1 MISISKF
8 RVYLIVFLIVFPTM
22 VIGSTKFTNQ
32 IDKNMNQEL
41 IQPPYLQKGDTVMIL
56 ATAGIINDSTIINNG
71 VELFKTWGLNV
82 KLSNNL
88 YKQNHHFAGTD
99 KHRLEDF
106 QKAIDDDNIK
116 AIWCA
121 RGGYGTVRIIDDI
134 DFTKFKQHPKWVI
147 GFSDVTVL
155 HNEIHNLGIETIH
168 AMMPSTLKPGN
179 EEQKKAQKSLLKALF
194 GKKIKYRV
202 SESDYNKK
210 GEATGQLVGGNLSIL
225 YSLLGSK
232 SSISVDNKILFIEDV
247 GEYEY
252 HIDRMLLNLKRNGY
266 FEKCKGLIIGGIS
279 DIREND
285 VAFGKTVEEIVLD
298 AVKEYD
304 FPVSFDFPAG
314 HIRDN
319 RTLILGREISLKV
332 KAKKA
337 VVKFL
342 K

>member
-1 MISISKF
+1 MNCISRLRIL
-8 RVYLIVFLIVFPTM
+8 LIVFLVGFPTM
-22 VIGSTKFTNQ
+22 VIGSTRFSNQ

-41 IQPPYLQKGDTVMIL
+41 IQPPYLKKGDTVLIL

-71 VELFKTWGLNV
+71 VDLLKSWGLHV
-82 KLSNNL
+82 KLGNYL
-88 YKQNHHFAGTD
+88 YEQNHHFAGTD

-106 QKAIDDDNIK
+106 QNAIDDDNIK
-116 AIWCA
+116 AVWCA

-134 DFTKFKQHPKWVI
+134 DFTKFKENPKWII

-168 AMMPSTLKPGN
+168 AMMPSTLKPGD
-179 EEQKKAQKSLLKALF
+179 EEQKKAQKSLKKALF

-202 SESDYNKK
+202 SESDYNKD
-210 GEATGQLVGGNLSIL
+210 GEAAGQLVGGNLSIL

-232 SSISVDNKILFIEDV
+232 SRISADNKILFIEDV

-266 FEKCKGLIIGGIS
+266 FDKCKGLIVGGIS
-279 DIREND
+279 DVREND

-319 RTLILGREISLKV
+319 RTLILGREISLLV
-332 KAKKA
+332 KENKA

>member
-1 MISISKF
+1 MNCISRLRIL
-8 RVYLIVFLIVFPTM
+8 LIVFLVVFPTM
-22 VIGSTKFTNQ
+22 VIGSPKFSNQ

-41 IQPPYLQKGDTVMIL
+41 IQPPYLKKGDTVLIL
-56 ATAGIINDSTIINNG
+56 ATAGIINDSTIINNSI
-71 VELFKTWGLNV
+71 EILKSWGLNV
-82 KLSNNL
+82 RLGKNL
-88 YKQNHHFAGTD
+88 YESNGHFAGID
-99 KHRLEDF
+99 KQRLEDF
-106 QKAIDDDNIK
+106 QNAIDDDNIK
-116 AIWCA
+116 AVWCA

-134 DFTKFKQHPKWVI
+134 DFTKFKENPKWII

-168 AMMPSTLKPGN
+168 AMMPSTLKPGD
-179 EEQKKAQKSLLKALF
+179 EEQKKAQKSLKKALF

-202 SESDYNKK
+202 SESDYNKD
-210 GEATGQLVGGNLSIL
+210 GEAAGQLVGGNLSIL

-232 SSISVDNKILFIEDV
+232 STISAENKILFIEDV

-266 FEKCKGLIIGGIS
+266 FDKCKGLIVGGIS
-279 DIREND
+279 DVREND

-319 RTLILGREISLKV
+319 RTLILGREISLLV
-332 KAKKA
+332 KENKA

>member
-1 MISISKF
+1 
-8 RVYLIVFLIVFPTM
+8 
-22 VIGSTKFTNQ
+22 
-32 IDKNMNQEL
+32 
-41 IQPPYLQKGDTVMIL
+41 MIL
-56 ATAGIINDSTIINNG
+56 ATAGIINDSTIINYG
-71 VELFKTWGLNV
+71 VDLLKTWGLHV
-82 KLSNNL
+82 KLGNYL
-88 YKQNHHFAGTD
+88 YEQNHHFAGTD

-155 HNEIHNLGIETIH
+155 HNEIHNMGIETIH
-168 AMMPSTLKPGN
+168 AIMPSTLKPGN
-179 EEQKKAQKSLLKALF
+179 EEQKKAQKSLKKALF
-194 GKKIKYRV
+194 GKKIRYRV
-202 SESDYNKK
+202 SESDYNKE

-232 SSISVDNKILFIEDV
+232 STISLENKILFIEDV

-304 FPVSFDFPAG
+304 FPVSFEFPAG

-319 RTLILGREISLKV
+319 RTLILGREISLMV

>member
-1 MISISKF
+1 MNCISRLRIL
-8 RVYLIVFLIVFPTM
+8 LIVFLVVYPIM
-22 VIGSTKFTNQ
+22 VIGSTKFSNQ

-41 IQPPYLQKGDTVMIL
+41 IQPPYLKKGDTVLIT

-71 VELFKTWGLNV
+71 IELLKSWGLNV
-82 KLSNNL
+82 RLGKNL
-88 YKQNHHFAGTD
+88 YESNGHFAGTD
-99 KHRLEDF
+99 KQRLEDF
-106 QKAIDDDNIK
+106 QNAIDDDNIK
-116 AIWCA
+116 AVWCA

-134 DFTKFKQHPKWVI
+134 DFTKFKENPKWII

-168 AMMPSTLKPGN
+168 AMMPSTLKSGD
-179 EEQKKAQKSLLKALF
+179 EEQKKAQKSLKKALF
-194 GKKIKYRV
+194 GKKIKFRV
-202 SESDYNKK
+202 SESDYNKE
-210 GEATGQLVGGNLSIL
+210 GEAVGQLVGGNLSIL

-319 RTLILGREISLKV
+319 RTLVLGREISLMV

>member
-8 RVYLIVFLIVFPTM
+8 RVLLIVFLIVFPTM

-41 IQPPYLQKGDTVMIL
+41 IQPPYLIKGDTVLIL
-56 ATAGIINDSTIINNG
+56 ATAGTVSDSTIIDNG
-71 VELFKTWGLNV
+71 IELLKSWGLNV
-82 KLSNNL
+82 KLGKNLFENNG
-88 YKQNHHFAGTD
+88 HFAGTD

-155 HNEIHNLGIETIH
+155 HNEIHNLRIETIH

-179 EEQKKAQKSLLKALF
+179 EGQKKAQKSLKKALF

-202 SESDYNKK
+202 SESEYNKE
-210 GEATGQLVGGNLSIL
+210 GEAVGHLVGGNLSIL

-319 RTLILGREISLKV
+319 RTLILGREISLLV
-332 KAKKA
+332 KENKA
-337 VVKFL
+337 IVKFL

>member
-8 RVYLIVFLIVFPTM
+8 RVLLIVFLIVFPAM
-22 VIGSTKFTNQ
+22 VIGSTRFTNQ
-32 IDKNMNQEL
+32 IYKNMNQEL
-41 IQPPYLQKGDTVMIL
+41 IQPPYLQKGDTVLIL
-56 ATAGIINDSTIINNG
+56 ATAGIVSDSTIIDNG
-71 VELFKTWGLNV
+71 IELLKNWGLNV
-82 KLSNNL
+82 KLGKNL
-88 YKQNHHFAGTD
+88 YESNGHFAGTD

-106 QKAIDDDNIK
+106 QKAIDDNNIK

-155 HNEIHNLGIETIH
+155 HNEIHNLGIETMH

-179 EEQKKAQKSLLKALF
+179 EEQKKAQKSLYKALF

-202 SESDYNKK
+202 SESDYNKE

-232 SSISVDNKILFIEDV
+232 STISVENKILFIEDV

-266 FEKCKGLIIGGIS
+266 FKNCQGLIIGGIS
-279 DIREND
+279 EIREND
-285 VAFGKTVEEIVLD
+285 VTFGKTVEEIVLD

-304 FPVSFDFPAG
+304 FPISFDFPAG

-319 RTLILGREISLKV
+319 RTLILGREISLLV
-332 KAKKA
+332 KDNKA

>member
-1 MISISKF
+1 MNCISRLRIL
-8 RVYLIVFLIVFPTM
+8 LIVFLVVFPTM
-22 VIGSTKFTNQ
+22 VIGSPKFSNQ

-41 IQPPYLQKGDTVMIL
+41 IQPPYLKKGDTVLIL
-56 ATAGIINDSTIINNG
+56 ATAGIINDSTIINNSI
-71 VELFKTWGLNV
+71 EILKSWGLNV
-82 KLSNNL
+82 RLGKNL
-88 YKQNHHFAGTD
+88 YESNGHFAGTD
-99 KHRLEDF
+99 KQRLEDF
-106 QKAIDDDNIK
+106 QNAIDDDNIK
-116 AIWCA
+116 AVWCA

-134 DFTKFKQHPKWVI
+134 DFTKFKENPKWII

-168 AMMPSTLKPGN
+168 AMMPSTLKPGD
-179 EEQKKAQKSLLKALF
+179 EEQKKAQKSLKKALF

-202 SESDYNKK
+202 SESDYNKD
-210 GEATGQLVGGNLSIL
+210 GEAAGQLVGGNLSIL

-232 SSISVDNKILFIEDV
+232 STISTENKILFIEDV

-266 FEKCKGLIIGGIS
+266 FDKCKGLIVGGIS
-279 DIREND
+279 DVREND

-319 RTLILGREISLKV
+319 RTLILGREISLLV
-332 KAKKA
+332 KENKA

>member
-1 MISISKF
+1 MNCISRLRIL
-8 RVYLIVFLIVFPTM
+8 LIVFLVVFPTM
-22 VIGSTKFTNQ
+22 VIGSPKFSNQ

-41 IQPPYLQKGDTVMIL
+41 IQPPYLKKGDTVLIL
-56 ATAGIINDSTIINNG
+56 ATAGIINDSTIINNSI
-71 VELFKTWGLNV
+71 EILKSWGLNV
-82 KLSNNL
+82 RLGKNL
-88 YKQNHHFAGTD
+88 YESNGHFAGTD
-99 KHRLEDF
+99 KQRLEDF
-106 QKAIDDDNIK
+106 QNAIDDDNIK
-116 AIWCA
+116 AVWCA

-134 DFTKFKQHPKWVI
+134 DFTKFKENPKWII

-168 AMMPSTLKPGN
+168 AMMPSTLKPGD
-179 EEQKKAQKSLLKALF
+179 EEQKKAQKSLKKALF

-202 SESDYNKK
+202 SESDYNKD
-210 GEATGQLVGGNLSIL
+210 GEAAGQLVGGNLSIL

-232 SSISVDNKILFIEDV
+232 STISAENKILFIEDV

-266 FEKCKGLIIGGIS
+266 FDKCKGLIVGGIS
-279 DIREND
+279 DVREND

-319 RTLILGREISLKV
+319 RTLILGREISLLV
-332 KAKKA
+332 KENKA

>member
-8 RVYLIVFLIVFPTM
+8 RVYLIVFLIVFPAT
-22 VIGSTKFTNQ
+22 VIGSTRFTNQ

-56 ATAGIINDSTIINNG
+56 ATAGIINDSTFINNG
-71 VELFKTWGLNV
+71 VNLLKSWGLNV
-82 KLSNNL
+82 KLSNYL
-88 YKQNHHFAGTD
+88 YEQNHHFAGTD

-106 QKAIDDDNIK
+106 QNAIDDDNIK

-121 RGGYGTVRIIDDI
+121 RGGYGTVRIIDAI

-179 EEQKKAQKSLLKALF
+179 EEQKKAQKSLKKALF

-202 SESDYNKK
+202 SESDYNKE
-210 GEATGQLVGGNLSIL
+210 GEAVGQLVGGNLSIL

-232 SSISVDNKILFIEDV
+232 TSISVDNKILFIEDV

-319 RTLILGREISLKV
+319 RTLILGREISLMV

>member
-1 MISISKF
+1 MNCIRRLRIL
-8 RVYLIVFLIVFPTM
+8 LIVFLVVFPTL
-22 VIGSTKFTNQ
+22 VIASSKFINR
-32 IDKNMNQEL
+32 IKYKMNQEL
-41 IQPPYLQKGDTVMIL
+41 IQPPYLKKGDTVLIL
-56 ATAGIINDSTIINNG
+56 ATAGIVNDSTIIDNG
-71 VELFKTWGLNV
+71 IELLKSWGLNV
-82 KLSNNL
+82 KLGKNL
-88 YKQNHHFAGTD
+88 YESNGHFAGTD
-99 KHRLEDF
+99 KQRLEDF
-106 QKAIDDDNIK
+106 QNAIDDDNIK

-134 DFTKFKQHPKWVI
+134 DFTRFKENPKWII

-155 HNEIHNLGIETIH
+155 HNDIHNLGIETIH
-168 AMMPSTLKPGN
+168 AMMPSTLKPDN
-179 EEQKKAQKSLLKALF
+179 EEQKKAQKSLKKALF

-202 SESDYNKK
+202 SESSYNKE
-210 GEATGQLVGGNLSIL
+210 GEAEGQLVGGNLSIL

-232 SSISVDNKILFIEDV
+232 STISTENKILFIEDV

-266 FEKCKGLIIGGIS
+266 FDKCKGLIVGGIS
-279 DIREND
+279 DVREND

-298 AVKEYD
+298 VVKDFD

-319 RTLILGREISLKV
+319 RTLILGREISLLIKEN
-332 KAKKA
+332 KA

>member
-1 MISISKF
+1 MNCISRLRIL
-8 RVYLIVFLIVFPTM
+8 LIVFLVVFPTM
-22 VIGSTKFTNQ
+22 VIGSPKFSNQ

-41 IQPPYLQKGDTVMIL
+41 IQPPYLKKGDTVLIL
-56 ATAGIINDSTIINNG
+56 ATAGIINDSTIINNSI
-71 VELFKTWGLNV
+71 EILKSWGLNV
-82 KLSNNL
+82 RLGKNL
-88 YKQNHHFAGTD
+88 YESNGHFAGTD
-99 KHRLEDF
+99 KQRLEDF
-106 QKAIDDDNIK
+106 QNAIDDDNIK
-116 AIWCA
+116 AVWCA

-168 AMMPSTLKPGN
+168 AMMPSTLKPGD
-179 EEQKKAQKSLLKALF
+179 EEQKKAQKSLKKALF

-202 SESDYNKK
+202 SESDYNKD
-210 GEATGQLVGGNLSIL
+210 GEAAGQLVGGNLSIL

-232 SSISVDNKILFIEDV
+232 STISAENKILFIEDV

-266 FEKCKGLIIGGIS
+266 FDKCKGLIVGGIS
-279 DIREND
+279 DVREND

-319 RTLILGREISLKV
+319 RTLILGREISLLV
-332 KAKKA
+332 KENKA